1 MDTFSKGLEI
11 VRLPCAVY
19 MFDFILTEYPI
30 PADLNGTRQV
40 IDRIVQNIDSGN
52 EPIPIMSPDV
62 EQALAASMHEANEE
76 QIVVVPGGPGVSSS
90 TLSCDGDPDDDDS
103 DDSSSSSSTSSCDS
117 SSSSSSSDSSSSDDD
132 SSDDYGESTGGEGSR
147 SSSDLTIERADR
159 DMADNGVHGASAE
172 VCALDDSTRDSQVAC
187 LESDGVDKRTR
198 RGRTTTRSDKNTRP
212 ANHSRRRSAR
222 LMPRSSGS
230 VADGSSEPRGSSD
243 TDASSGDSPGVCI
256 KFLMSLLQHFV
267 LTFLFH

>member
-40 IDRIVQNIDSGN
+40 FGRIVQNIDSGN
-52 EPIPIMSPDV
+52 ELIPLMSPDV
-62 EQALAASMHEANEE
+62 ELALAASTHVANEE
-76 QIVVVPGGPGVSSS
+76 RMVVVPGGPGVSSS

-103 DDSSSSSSTSSCDS
+103 DDSSSSSSSSSSTSSCDS

-147 SSSDLTIERADR
+147 SSSDSTAPSIISPNPHICERCQ
-159 DMADNGVHGASAE
+159 ASF
-172 VCALDDSTRDSQVAC
+172 
-187 LESDGVDKRTR
+187 
-198 RGRTTTRSDKNTRP
+198 
-212 ANHSRRRSAR
+212 
-222 LMPRSSGS
+222 
-230 VADGSSEPRGSSD
+230 
-243 TDASSGDSPGVCI
+243 
-256 KFLMSLLQHFV
+256 FLP
-267 LTFLFH
+267 